1 MVFIVILELLMALQL
16 ALAVT
21 PGRLR
26 RDDLTCEAE
35 DSDQCTCEGKPI
47 GPGIKGEGVAGMEE
61 EPRTEDTVES
71 DLLAAKT
78 NSFWDFKAFQN
89 GKEVPMNTFKSKL
102 ALVVNVASA

>member
-1 MVFIVILELLMALQL
+1 MVFIVILQLLVALQL

-21 PGRLR
+21 PGFFR

-47 GPGIKGEGVAGMEE
+47 GPGITGEGVAGVEE
-61 EPRTEDTVES
+61 KPKAEDTVES
-71 DLLAAKT
+71 NLTAAKT
-78 NSFWDFKAFQN
+78 KSFWDFKAFQD

-102 ALVVNVASA
+102 ALVVNVASG